1 MHTGSRPNQ
10 KPDIFYT
17 MNMLLT
23 IGDSE
28 HFSDDLVLLKLN
40 WNTSRIFLEPFS
52 IFFFPFFFTQ
62 ADAPA
67 CW

>member
-40 WNTSRIFLEPFS
+40 
-52 IFFFPFFFTQ
+52 
-62 ADAPA
+62 
-67 CW
+67 